1 MRPCSGFPREIL
13 PAASRTKNYVLAK
26 ENYYFV
32 YPTNFHEY
40 EQRYLGS
47 FQHGGVSLEEMI
59 VPCAI
64 LDPRP

>member
-1 MRPCSGFPREIL
+1 VFRL
-13 PAASRTKNYVLAK
+13 PAEKQTKDYVVAK
-26 ENYYFV
+26 ENFYFV

-64 LDPRP
+64 LDPRA